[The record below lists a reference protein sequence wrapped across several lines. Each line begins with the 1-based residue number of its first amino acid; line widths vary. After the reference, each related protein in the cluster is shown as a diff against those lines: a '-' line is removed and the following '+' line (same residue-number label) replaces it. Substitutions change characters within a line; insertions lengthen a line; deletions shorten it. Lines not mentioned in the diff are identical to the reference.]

1 MLPPLSRVF
10 EICLYSLLN
19 FFPFLIFALYPF
31 LDDLRFSRTKTGLL
45 IVVLTFLQILFGLL
59 ACFSTGNISAVLSL
73 ISTLSY
79 AFFYF
84 TVIRKSPGQLLF
96 VLLMI
101 SNIANLVV
109 ITAKC
114 LEGQFFPDFA
124 LLPYRYSMSLFMVI
138 VEIFILIPVFIFLK
152 KVITPA
158 ISCSQS
164 FHEWRYLWLIP
175 ATFYLI
181 WYYMVYGNSTL
192 SGLEIALN
200 PKNIIVSVFVN
211 AGALLIYS
219 IVARLIVNQEQI
231 LKLQLQ
237 NHQLELQTV
246 HLEQYCKQ
254 LPDHSLITFCE
265 NIAANIVLSHYA
277 QEAERLGI
285 AYSVVANI
293 PASCP
298 VEDHDLSVLFG
309 NLLENAVDA
318 CVASKTTARSIFVRA
333 VYEKGSLCIAI
344 DNTFD
349 GKIMQDPDGTFLSSK
364 HAGKGLGTVSVR
376 TIASKYHGTCRF
388 DWKDQTFFASVI
400 CFGK

>member
-1 MLPPLSRVF
+1 MIFGS
-10 EICLYSLLN
+10 SG
-19 FFPFLIFALYPF
+19 FFA
-31 LDDLRFSRTKTGLL
+31 
-45 IVVLTFLQILFGLL
+45 
-59 ACFSTGNISAVLSL
+59 
-73 ISTLSY
+73 
-79 AFFYF
+79 
-84 TVIRKSPGQLLF
+84 
-96 VLLMI
+96 
-101 SNIANLVV
+101 
-109 ITAKC
+109 
-114 LEGQFFPDFA
+114 
-124 LLPYRYSMSLFMVI
+124 
-138 VEIFILIPVFIFLK
+138 
-152 KVITPA
+152 
-158 ISCSQS
+158 
-164 FHEWRYLWLIP
+164 
-175 ATFYLI
+175 
-181 WYYMVYGNSTL
+181 
-192 SGLEIALN
+192 
-200 PKNIIVSVFVN
+200 N

-231 LKLQLQ
+231 LKLQQQ

-265 NIAANIVLSHYA
+265 NIDANIVLSHYA
-277 QEAERLGI
+277 QEAERLAI

-298 VEDHDLSVLFG
+298 VEGHDLSVLFG

-349 GKIMQDPDGTFLSSK
+349 GKIMQDSDGTFLSSK

>member
-1 MLPPLSRVF
+1 MLPPLSLIF

-19 FFPFLIFALYPF
+19 FFPFLILALYPF
-31 LDDLRFSRTKTGLL
+31 RDDLRFSRTKTGLL

-59 ACFSTGNISAVLSL
+59 ARFSTGNISAILSL

-79 AFFYF
+79 AIFYF
-84 TVIRKSPGQLLF
+84 AAIRKSPGQLLF

-101 SNIANLVV
+101 SNIANLTV

-138 VEIFILIPVFIFLK
+138 AEIFILIPIFVFLK

-158 ISCSQS
+158 IYCSQS

-200 PKNIIVSVFVN
+200 PKNIIISVFIN

-231 LKLQLQ
+231 LKL
-237 NHQLELQTV
+237 H
-246 HLEQYCKQ
+246 
-254 LPDHSLITFCE
+254 
-265 NIAANIVLSHYA
+265 
-277 QEAERLGI
+277 
-285 AYSVVANI
+285 
-293 PASCP
+293 CP
-298 VEDHDLSVLFG
+298 V
-309 NLLENAVDA
+309 
-318 CVASKTTARSIFVRA
+318 
-333 VYEKGSLCIAI
+333 
-344 DNTFD
+344 
-349 GKIMQDPDGTFLSSK
+349 
-364 HAGKGLGTVSVR
+364 
-376 TIASKYHGTCRF
+376 
-388 DWKDQTFFASVI
+388 
-400 CFGK
+400 

>member
-231 LKLQLQ
+231 LKLQQQ

-265 NIAANIVLSHYA
+265 NIDANIVLSHYA

-388 DWKDQTFFASVI
+388 DWKDQMFFASVI